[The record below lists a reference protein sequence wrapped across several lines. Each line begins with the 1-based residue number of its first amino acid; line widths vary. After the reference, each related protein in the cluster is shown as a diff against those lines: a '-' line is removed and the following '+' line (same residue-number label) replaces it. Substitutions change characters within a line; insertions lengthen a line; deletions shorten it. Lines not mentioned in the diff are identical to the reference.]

1 MAKKRVTLV
10 QVAKDAGVSPATVS
24 HFLNG
29 NFQKMG
35 GETKEKISLS
45 IKKLGYQVNPV
56 AKSLITGR
64 MHTIGLVLSDSIYDG
79 DGYFEDLYFLHFA
92 KVIKQQLKAL
102 GYKIILLDFEEIF
115 MNIQMVDGIIVKAT
129 LETEKFM
136 PRLMDLNVPVI
147 TVGRHNLSYGA
158 HVLRVNDYQSGQIG
172 VNHLLSRGYD
182 KLVILTYPHGHVPG
196 FDDRLN
202 GASESLQQNG
212 KLPTVITGDMTEAF
226 GYDTVMKLAKGN
238 QLPQALFCLNDI
250 SAIGALKACKDLNLS
265 VPDGLAVLGVDDMPT
280 VSELLSLSTIRHP
293 INELAEAASK
303 LMIKSIE
310 TDGQRLEPVEEVFP
324 TTLMVRRTS

>member
-1 MAKKRVTLV
+1 MTNKRVTLV

-29 NFQKMG
+29 NYQKMG
-35 GETKEKISLS
+35 VETKEKIRLS

-92 KVIKQQLKAL
+92 KVIKQQLKVL

-115 MNIQMVDGIIVKAT
+115 MNVQMVDGIIVKAT
-129 LETEKFM
+129 METEKFM
-136 PRLMDLNVPVI
+136 PKLMSLNVPVI
-147 TVGRHNLSYGA
+147 TVGRHNLPYGA

-182 KLVILTYPHGHVPG
+182 NLIILTYPHGHVPG

-202 GASESLQQNG
+202 GASEALQQQG
-212 KLPTVITGDMTEAF
+212 RLTTVLTGDMTEQF
-226 GYDTVMKLAKGN
+226 GYDTVVNLAQSN

-250 SAIGALKACKDLNLS
+250 SAIGALKACKDLDLA
-265 VPDGLAVLGVDDMPT
+265 VPKQLAVLGIDDMPT

-303 LMIKSIE
+303 LMIESIE
-310 TDGQRLEPVEEVFP
+310 TDGQRLDPVEVVFP
-324 TTLMVRRTS
+324 TELMVRRTS

>member
-10 QVAKDAGVSPATVS
+10 QVAQDAGVSPATVS

-35 GETKEKISLS
+35 TETKKKISLS
-45 IKKLGYQVNPV
+45 IEKLGYQVNPV

-92 KVIKQQLKAL
+92 KVIKQRLKAL

-129 LETEKFM
+129 MDTEKFM
-136 PRLMDLNVPVI
+136 PKLMDLNVPVI
-147 TVGRHNLSYGA
+147 TVGRHNLPYGA

-172 VNHLLSRGYD
+172 VSHLLSRGYD

-202 GASESLQQNG
+202 GASETLQQNG
-212 KLPTVITGDMTEAF
+212 KLPTVITGDMTELF
-226 GYDTVMKLAKGN
+226 GYETVMSLIKNK

-265 VPDGLAVLGVDDMPT
+265 VPEELAILGVDDMPT

-303 LMIKSIE
+303 LMIESIE
-310 TDGQRLEPVEEVFP
+310 TDGPRLEPVEEVFP
-324 TTLMVRRTS
+324 TELMVRRTS

>member
-35 GETKEKISLS
+35 AETKEKIRLS
-45 IKKLGYQVNPV
+45 IEKLGYQVNPV

-64 MHTIGLVLSDSIYDG
+64 MHIIGLVLSDSTYDG

-92 KVIKQQLKAL
+92 KVIKQQLKVL

-115 MNIQMVDGIIVKAT
+115 MNVQMVDGIIVKAT
-129 LETEKFM
+129 MDTEKFM
-136 PRLMDLNVPVI
+136 AKLMDLNVPVI

-158 HVLRVNDYQSGQIG
+158 HVLRVNDYQSGQTG
-172 VNHLLSRGYD
+172 VNHLLSRSYD

-202 GASESLQQNG
+202 GASETLQQNG
-212 KLPTVITGDMTEAF
+212 KLPTVITGDMTESF
-226 GYDTVMKLAKGN
+226 GYETVMNLVKSN

-250 SAIGALKACKDLNLS
+250 TAIGVLKACKDLNLS
-265 VPDGLAVLGVDDMPT
+265 VPDELAVLGVDDMPT

-303 LMIKSIE
+303 LMIESIE
-310 TDGQRLEPVEEVFP
+310 SDNQRPAPVEKVFP
-324 TTLMVRRTS
+324 TELMVRRTS

>member
-1 MAKKRVTLV
+1 MANKRVTLV

-35 GETKEKISLS
+35 SGTKEKISLS
-45 IKKLGYQVNPV
+45 ITKLGYQVNPV

-64 MHTIGLVLSDSIYDG
+64 MHTIGLVLSDSTD

-92 KVIKQQLKAL
+92 QVIKHQLKAL

-129 LETEKFM
+129 LDTEKFM
-136 PRLMDLNVPVI
+136 PKLMNLNVPVI
-147 TVGRHNLSYGA
+147 TIGRHNLSYGA
-158 HVLRVNDYQSGQIG
+158 HMLRVDDYLSGQTG
-172 VNHLLSRGYD
+172 VNHLLSRGYQN
-182 KLVILTYPHGHVPG
+182 LVILTYPHGHVPG

-202 GASESLQQNG
+202 GASEALQQNG
-212 KLPTVITGDMTEAF
+212 KLTTVITGDMTETF
-226 GYDTVMKLAKGN
+226 GYDTVVNLVQNN

-250 SAIGALKACKDLNLS
+250 SAIGALKACKDLNIS
-265 VPDGLAVLGVDDMPT
+265 IPDKLAVLGVDDMPT

-293 INELAEAASK
+293 INQLAEAAAK

-310 TDGQRLEPVEEVFP
+310 SDGQRIEPVEEVFP
-324 TTLMVRRTS
+324 TELMVRRTS

>member
-24 HFLNG
+24 HYLNG

-35 GETKEKISLS
+35 GETKEKVSLS

-64 MHTIGLVLSDSIYDG
+64 MHTIGLVLSDSTYDG

-158 HVLRVNDYQSGQIG
+158 HVLRVNDYHSGQIG

-226 GYDTVMKLAKGN
+226 GYDTVMKLANSN

-250 SAIGALKACKDLNLS
+250 SAIGALKACKDLNVS

-324 TTLMVRRTS
+324 TELMVRRTS

>member
-1 MAKKRVTLV
+1 
-10 QVAKDAGVSPATVS
+10 
-24 HFLNG
+24 
-29 NFQKMG
+29 MG

-56 AKSLITGR
+56 AKSLNTGR

-129 LETEKFM
+129 LETEKFIS
-136 PRLMDLNVPVI
+136 RLMDLNVPVI
-147 TVGRHNLSYGA
+147 TQDTTTYPTARMCCASTTIK
-158 HVLRVNDYQSGQIG
+158 SGQIG

-303 LMIKSIE
+303 LMDQIH
-310 TDGQRLEPVEEVFP
+310 
-324 TTLMVRRTS
+324 

>member
-1 MAKKRVTLV
+1 MEKKRVTLV

-35 GETKEKISLS
+35 GETKEKIGLS

-64 MHTIGLVLSDSIYDG
+64 MHTIGLVLSDSSSEG
-79 DGYFEDLYFLHFA
+79 DGNFEDLYFLHFT

-129 LETEKFM
+129 LDTEKFM

-172 VNHLLSRGYD
+172 INHLLSRGYD

-202 GASESLQQNG
+202 GASQALQQNG
-212 KLPTVITGDMTEAF
+212 KLPTIITGDMTEAF
-226 GYDTVMKLAKGN
+226 GYETVMNLSKSN

-250 SAIGALKACKDLNLS
+250 SAIGVLKACKDLNLTI
-265 VPDGLAVLGVDDMPT
+265 PDELAVLGVDDMPT

-310 TDGQRLEPVEEVFP
+310 TDGQRIEPVEEVFP
-324 TTLMVRRTS
+324 TELMIRRTC

>member
-35 GETKEKISLS
+35 AETKEKISLS
-45 IKKLGYQVNPV
+45 INKLGYQVNPV

-64 MHTIGLVLSDSIYDG
+64 MHTIGLVLSDSTYDG

-129 LETEKFM
+129 LDTEKFM
-136 PRLMDLNVPVI
+136 PKLMDLNVPVI

-158 HVLRVNDYQSGQIG
+158 HVLRVNDYQSGQTG

-202 GASESLQQNG
+202 GARETLQQNG
-212 KLPTVITGDMTEAF
+212 KLPTVITGDMTETF
-226 GYDTVMKLAKGN
+226 GYDTVMHLAKST

-250 SAIGALKACKDLNLS
+250 SAIGALKACKDLNLA
-265 VPDGLAVLGVDDMPT
+265 VPDQLAVLGVDDMPT

-303 LMIKSIE
+303 LMIESIE

-324 TTLMVRRTS
+324 TELMVRRTS

>member
-1 MAKKRVTLV
+1 MANKRVTLV

-35 GETKEKISLS
+35 SETKEKISLS
-45 IKKLGYQVNPV
+45 ITKLGYQVNPV

-64 MHTIGLVLSDSIYDG
+64 MHTIGLVLSDSTD

-92 KVIKQQLKAL
+92 QVIKHQLKAL

-129 LETEKFM
+129 MDTEKFM
-136 PRLMDLNVPVI
+136 PRLMNLNVPVI
-147 TVGRHNLSYGA
+147 TIGRHNLSYGA
-158 HVLRVNDYQSGQIG
+158 HMLRVDDYLSGQTG
-172 VNHLLSRGYD
+172 VNHLLSRGYQN
-182 KLVILTYPHGHVPG
+182 LVILTYPHGHVPG

-202 GASESLQQNG
+202 GASEALRQNG
-212 KLPTVITGDMTEAF
+212 KLTTVITGDMTETF
-226 GYDTVMKLAKGN
+226 GYDTVVNLVQNN

-250 SAIGALKACKDLNLS
+250 SAIGALKACKDLNIS
-265 VPDGLAVLGVDDMPT
+265 IPDKLAVLGVDDMPT

-293 INELAEAASK
+293 INDLAETAAK

-310 TDGQRLEPVEEVFP
+310 SDGQRIEPVEEVFP
-324 TTLMVRRTS
+324 TKLMVRRTS

>member
-35 GETKEKISLS
+35 AETKEKVSLS

-64 MHTIGLVLSDSIYDG
+64 MHTIGLVLSDSTY

-115 MNIQMVDGIIVKAT
+115 MNVQMVDGIIVKAT
-129 LETEKFM
+129 LDTEKYM
-136 PRLMDLNVPVI
+136 PKLMDLNVPVI
-147 TVGRHNLSYGA
+147 TVGRHNLPYGA
-158 HVLRVNDYQSGQIG
+158 HVLRVNDYQSGQTG

-202 GASESLQQNG
+202 GASETLQQSG
-212 KLPTVITGDMTEAF
+212 RLPTVITGDMTESF
-226 GYDTVMKLAKGN
+226 GYETVTNLAKSN

-250 SAIGALKACKDLNLS
+250 SAIGVLKACKDLGLS
-265 VPDGLAVLGVDDMPT
+265 IPDQLAVLGVDDMPT

-303 LMIKSIE
+303 LMIESIE
-310 TDGQRLEPVEEVFP
+310 SDGQRLDPVEEVFP
-324 TTLMVRRTS
+324 TELMVRRTS

>member
-1 MAKKRVTLV
+1 MSKKRVTLV

-35 GETKEKISLS
+35 AETKEKISLS
-45 IKKLGYQVNPV
+45 IEKLGYQVNPV

-64 MHTIGLVLSDSIYDG
+64 MHTIGLVLSDSTYDG

-92 KVIKQQLKAL
+92 KVIKQQLKTL

-129 LETEKFM
+129 LDTEKFM
-136 PRLMDLNVPVI
+136 PKLMDLRVPVI
-147 TVGRHNLSYGA
+147 TVGRHNVSYGA

-202 GASESLQQNG
+202 GASETLQQNG
-212 KLPTVITGDMTEAF
+212 KLPTIITGDMTEIF
-226 GYDTVMKLAKGN
+226 GYETVMNLTKNN

-250 SAIGALKACKDLNLS
+250 SAIGALKACKDLNIS
-265 VPDGLAVLGVDDMPT
+265 VPDGLAILGVDDMPT

-303 LMIKSIE
+303 LMIESIE
-310 TDGQRLEPVEEVFP
+310 SDSQRPAPVEQVFP
-324 TTLMVRRTS
+324 TELMVRRTS

>member
-1 MAKKRVTLV
+1 
-10 QVAKDAGVSPATVS
+10 
-24 HFLNG
+24 
-29 NFQKMG
+29 
-35 GETKEKISLS
+35 
-45 IKKLGYQVNPV
+45 
-56 AKSLITGR
+56 
-64 MHTIGLVLSDSIYDG
+64 
-79 DGYFEDLYFLHFA
+79 
-92 KVIKQQLKAL
+92 
-102 GYKIILLDFEEIF
+102 
-115 MNIQMVDGIIVKAT
+115 
-129 LETEKFM
+129 M

-293 INELAEAASK
+293 SNELAEAASK

-324 TTLMVRRTS
+324 TEIDGTADQLILALAKKRNKKDRAEDKPILCSIFLF

>member
-35 GETKEKISLS
+35 AETKEKISLS
-45 IKKLGYQVNPV
+45 IEKLGYQVNPV

-64 MHTIGLVLSDSIYDG
+64 MYTIGLVLSESTHD

-92 KVIKQQLKAL
+92 QVIKQRLKAL

-115 MNIQMVDGIIVKAT
+115 MNVQMVDGIIIKAT
-129 LETEKFM
+129 MDTEKYM
-136 PRLMDLNVPVI
+136 PKLMELNVPVI
-147 TVGRHNLSYGA
+147 TVGRHNLPYGA
-158 HVLRVNDYQSGQIG
+158 HVLRVNDYQSGQTG

-182 KLVILTYPHGHVPG
+182 KLIILTYPPGHVPG

-202 GASESLQQNG
+202 GASEALQQHG
-212 KLPTVITGDMTEAF
+212 KLTTVITGDMTEMF
-226 GYDTVMKLAKGN
+226 GYDTVMNLTRSN

-250 SAIGALKACKDLNLS
+250 SAIGVLKACKDLKLS
-265 VPDGLAVLGVDDMPT
+265 IPEDLAVLGVDDMPT

-293 INELAEAASK
+293 IQELAEAASK
-303 LMIKSIE
+303 LMIESIE
-310 TDGQRLEPVEEVFP
+310 TNGQRLDPVEEVFP
-324 TTLMVRRTS
+324 TELMVRRTS

>member
-35 GETKEKISLS
+35 AETKEKINLS
-45 IKKLGYQVNPV
+45 INKLGYQVNPV

-64 MHTIGLVLSDSIYDG
+64 MHTIGLVLSDSTYDG

-129 LETEKFM
+129 LDTEKFM
-136 PRLMDLNVPVI
+136 PKLMDLNVPVI

-158 HVLRVNDYQSGQIG
+158 HVLRVNDYQSGQTG

-202 GASESLQQNG
+202 GASETLQQNG
-212 KLPTVITGDMTEAF
+212 KLPTVITGDMTESF
-226 GYDTVMKLAKGN
+226 GYETVMNLAKSN

-250 SAIGALKACKDLNLS
+250 SAIGALKACKDLGLS
-265 VPDGLAVLGVDDMPT
+265 VPEELAVLGVDDMPT

-303 LMIKSIE
+303 LMIESIE
-310 TDGQRLEPVEEVFP
+310 SDGQRLEPVEEVFP
-324 TTLMVRRTS
+324 TELMVRRTS

>member
-35 GETKEKISLS
+35 AETKEKINLS
-45 IKKLGYQVNPV
+45 INKLGYQVNPV

-64 MHTIGLVLSDSIYDG
+64 MHTIGLVLSDSTYDG

-129 LETEKFM
+129 LDTEKFM
-136 PRLMDLNVPVI
+136 PKLMDLNVPVI

-158 HVLRVNDYQSGQIG
+158 HVLRVNDYQSGQTG

-202 GASESLQQNG
+202 GASETLQQNG
-212 KLPTVITGDMTEAF
+212 KLPTVITGDMTETF
-226 GYDTVMKLAKGN
+226 GYETVMNLTKSN

-250 SAIGALKACKDLNLS
+250 SAIGALKACKDLGLS
-265 VPDGLAVLGVDDMPT
+265 VPDELAVLGVDDMPT

-303 LMIKSIE
+303 LMIESIE
-310 TDGQRLEPVEEVFP
+310 TDGQRPAPVEKVFP
-324 TTLMVRRTS
+324 TELMVRRTS

>member
-1 MAKKRVTLV
+1 MANKRVTLV

-35 GETKEKISLS
+35 SETKEKINLS
-45 IKKLGYQVNPV
+45 ITKLGYQVNPV

-64 MHTIGLVLSDSIYDG
+64 MHTIGLVLSDSTD

-92 KVIKQQLKAL
+92 QVIKQQLKAL

-129 LETEKFM
+129 MDTEKFM
-136 PRLMDLNVPVI
+136 PRLMNLNVPVI
-147 TVGRHNLSYGA
+147 TIGRHNLSYGA
-158 HVLRVNDYQSGQIG
+158 HMLRVDDYLSGQTG
-172 VNHLLSRGYD
+172 VNHLLSRGYQN
-182 KLVILTYPHGHVPG
+182 LVILTYPHGHVPG

-202 GASESLQQNG
+202 GASEALQQNG
-212 KLPTVITGDMTEAF
+212 KLTTVITGDMTETF
-226 GYDTVMKLAKGN
+226 GYDTVVNLAQNN

-250 SAIGALKACKDLNLS
+250 SAIGALRACNDLNIS
-265 VPDGLAVLGVDDMPT
+265 IPDKLALLGVDDMPT
-280 VSELLSLSTIRHP
+280 VSELLGLSTIRHP
-293 INELAEAASK
+293 INKLAEATAK

-310 TDGQRLEPVEEVFP
+310 SDGQRIEPVEEVFP
-324 TTLMVRRTS
+324 TELMVRRTS

>member
-35 GETKEKISLS
+35 AETKEKISLS
-45 IKKLGYQVNPV
+45 IEKLGYQVNPV

-64 MHTIGLVLSDSIYDG
+64 MHTIGLVLSDSTYDG

-129 LETEKFM
+129 LDTEKFM
-136 PRLMDLNVPVI
+136 PKLMDLNVPVI

-158 HVLRVNDYQSGQIG
+158 HVLRVNDYQSGQTG

-202 GASESLQQNG
+202 GASETLQQNG
-212 KLPTVITGDMTEAF
+212 KLPTVITGDMTETF
-226 GYDTVMKLAKGN
+226 GYETVTNLAKSN

-250 SAIGALKACKDLNLS
+250 SAIGALKACKDLGLS
-265 VPDGLAVLGVDDMPT
+265 IPDQLAVLGVDDMPT

-303 LMIKSIE
+303 LMIESIE
-310 TDGQRLEPVEEVFP
+310 SDGQRLEPVEEVFP
-324 TTLMVRRTS
+324 TELMVRRTS